1 MEGPEMSVEATR
13 EIDVDAIEP
22 IAGDEIWRLA
32 RTEYMRMLALLRGL
46 EVDDWSRPTDCSAW
60 TVRDMAGHLLG
71 AAEGF
76 SNPLEMLHQ
85 YRKGTRLV
93 REGRT
98 DGGMPVDGA
107 NAVQVADRA
116 GVPIPE
122 LIARYE
128 AVIEPVLR
136 WRSRLRHL
144 PGRMN
149 DVARPFTFRELF
161 EVILTRDTWMHR
173 LDISRATGADFEMTA
188 EHDGR
193 LVADAVRDWAGGH
206 GHPFRLLLTGSLG
219 ASYRRGEITEALRI
233 DALEFARLLSGR
245 SGGAGVLDTR
255 IVF

>member
-1 MEGPEMSVEATR
+1 MSAEPMI
-13 EIDVDAIEP
+13 EIDVAEIRP

-32 RTEYMRMLALLRGL
+32 RTEYLRTLALLRQL
-46 EVDDWSRPTDCSAW
+46 EAADWQRPTDCRAW
-60 TVRDMAGHLLG
+60 TIHDLAGHLLG

-85 YRKGTRLV
+85 YRAGARLV

-98 DGGMPVDGA
+98 DGTQPVDGA
-107 NAVQVADRA
+107 NAVQVADRSSLS
-116 GVPIPE
+116 VPQ

-128 AVIEPVLR
+128 AVIDPVLR
-136 WRSRLRHL
+136 WRRRLRHL
-144 PGRMN
+144 PGGMN

-161 EVILTRDTWMHR
+161 EVVLTRDTWMHR
-173 LDISRATGADFEMTA
+173 LDVSRASGIDFEMTP

-193 LVADAVRDWAGGH
+193 IVADAVRDWAAGH
-206 GHPFRLLLTGSLG
+206 GQPFRLLLTGPAG
-219 ASYRRGEITEALRI
+219 GGFRRGQTADALCM

-245 SGGAGVLDTR
+245 SGEAGVLETR